1 MLALVFMLMLAIV
14 STAVMQTGALQ
25 FHMAGN
31 DQFQEEALQQAQA
44 IATELA
50 RHPDNFSLTEGVG
63 FTNCFSVKQSPG
75 CDSYSLV
82 GPLPTVLAQGIDLDY
97 RVIRQDP
104 YLLKGLSLRNAEL
117 PGGEIFDAG
126 IFEIVDELVQ
136 AGANRER
143 LVAKVAGGAN
153 MFESSYQTLIKSI
166 GARNARSARKTLA
179 SLGIPILG
187 EEVGGNRGRT
197 VEFDL
202 ATGNMM
208 VYCARDDDQV
218 SI

>member
-1 MLALVFMLMLAIV
+1 M
-14 STAVMQTGALQ
+14 STRVTI
-25 FHMAGN
+25 
-31 DQFQEEALQQAQA
+31 AQVR
-44 IATELA
+44 I
-50 RHPDNFSLTEGVG
+50 D
-63 FTNCFSVKQSPG
+63 QSPAVLKAYG
-75 CDSYSLV
+75 LGSCVAVALYDPEARIGGL
-82 GPLPTVLAQGIDLDY
+82 GHLLLPNRPERNVLGSESKY
-97 RVIRQDP
+97 V
-104 YLLKGLSLRNAEL
+104 
-117 PGGEIFDAG
+117 DAG
-126 IFEIVDELVQ
+126 ILEIVDEIAQ
-136 AGANRER
+136 AGANQDR

-153 MFESSYQTLIKSI
+153 MFETSYQTLIKSI
-166 GARNARSARKTLA
+166 GARNARSARETLA

>member
-1 MLALVFMLMLAIV
+1 M
-14 STAVMQTGALQ
+14 STRVTI
-25 FHMAGN
+25 
-31 DQFQEEALQQAQA
+31 AQVR
-44 IATELA
+44 I
-50 RHPDNFSLTEGVG
+50 D
-63 FTNCFSVKQSPG
+63 QSPAVLKAYG
-75 CDSYSLV
+75 LGSCVAVALYDTEARIGGL
-82 GPLPTVLAQGIDLDY
+82 GHLLLPNRPEKHVLGSESKY
-97 RVIRQDP
+97 V
-104 YLLKGLSLRNAEL
+104 
-117 PGGEIFDAG
+117 DAG
-126 IFEIVDELVQ
+126 ILEIVDELVQ

-153 MFESSYQTLIKSI
+153 MFETSYQTLIKSI
-166 GARNARSARKTLA
+166 GARNARSARETLA
-179 SLGIPILG
+179 SFGIPILG

>member
-1 MLALVFMLMLAIV
+1 
-14 STAVMQTGALQ
+14 
-25 FHMAGN
+25 
-31 DQFQEEALQQAQA
+31 
-44 IATELA
+44 
-50 RHPDNFSLTEGVG
+50 
-63 FTNCFSVKQSPG
+63 
-75 CDSYSLV
+75 
-82 GPLPTVLAQGIDLDY
+82 
-97 RVIRQDP
+97 
-104 YLLKGLSLRNAEL
+104 
-117 PGGEIFDAG
+117 
-126 IFEIVDELVQ
+126 VDELLQ
-136 AGANRER
+136 SGASQDR

-153 MFESSYQTLIKSI
+153 MFETSYQTLIKSI
-166 GARNARSARKTLA
+166 GARNARSARETLA